1 MFNKIIN
8 GIIGTI
14 FIIGIIIIAS
24 VFFTTFKEASPNQD
38 TKENIEKVEK
48 NFFEGINLYL
58 ILSGVIG
65 LIAVLVAI
73 FVWLNKNFNVQGV

>member
-1 MFNKIIN
+1 MFNKIIS

-14 FIIGIIIIAS
+14 FVIGIIIIGG
-24 VFFTTFKEASPNQD
+24 VFFTAFKEESPNQE
-38 TKENIEKVEK
+38 TRENIEKVEK

-65 LIAVLVAI
+65 LITILIAI
-73 FVWLNKNFNVQGV
+73 FVWLNKNFNVQGA